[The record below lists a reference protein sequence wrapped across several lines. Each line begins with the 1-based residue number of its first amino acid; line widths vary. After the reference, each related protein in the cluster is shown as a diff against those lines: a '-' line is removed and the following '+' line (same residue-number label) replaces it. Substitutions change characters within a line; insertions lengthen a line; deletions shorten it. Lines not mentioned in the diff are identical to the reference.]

1 MAWNANNG
9 TWGYLTKEGY
19 GGQCLGSI
27 SCYSYG
33 IDKVYIFLDFRSFIG
48 DFAYHFWKLRPFKR
62 RWCIANF
69 TPNITKTAEEY
80 SVDSKCFWIA
90 YISFIT
96 ICPTIRD
103 NNNTCLRSGF
113 SVRDL
118 WTLSQIFSYF
128 RPSCILNSLWQK
140 YESFALSLMMNCLNK
155 FGFIKIKSFGIF
167 YLISGKGSR
176 MHVVTVREIWTTTTT
191 KRLSKILYTVI
202 RIESHIFYS

>member
-1 MAWNANNG
+1 MCIINNLNNPKKTQCHHARKVSKRQKPYSSFLAWNANNG
-9 TWGYLTKEGY
+9 IWGYLAKEGY

-96 ICPTIRD
+96 ICPTIID
-103 NNNTCLRSGF
+103 NNNACLRSSFQSVVSKHGPKF
-113 SVRDL
+113 SA
-118 WTLSQIFSYF
+118 TFGH
-128 RPSCILNSLWQK
+128 LNL
-140 YESFALSLMMNCLNK
+140 
-155 FGFIKIKSFGIF
+155 
-167 YLISGKGSR
+167 
-176 MHVVTVREIWTTTTT
+176 
-191 KRLSKILYTVI
+191 
-202 RIESHIFYS
+202 

>member
-1 MAWNANNG
+1 M
-9 TWGYLTKEGY
+9 WGYLAKEGC

-48 DFAYHFWKLRPFKR
+48 DFAYHFWKLRPLKR
-62 RWCIANF
+62 RWCIENF

-103 NNNTCLRSGF
+103 NNNTCLRSVF
-113 SVRDL
+113 FNKRSLNRVPDFQLLSNILHFKLAVAIL
-118 WTLSQIFSYF
+118 WIT
-128 RPSCILNSLWQK
+128 NSLRPTQI
-140 YESFALSLMMNCLNK
+140 N
-155 FGFIKIKSFGIF
+155 I
-167 YLISGKGSR
+167 LI
-176 MHVVTVREIWTTTTT
+176 VN
-191 KRLSKILYTVI
+191 Y
-202 RIESHIFYS
+202 